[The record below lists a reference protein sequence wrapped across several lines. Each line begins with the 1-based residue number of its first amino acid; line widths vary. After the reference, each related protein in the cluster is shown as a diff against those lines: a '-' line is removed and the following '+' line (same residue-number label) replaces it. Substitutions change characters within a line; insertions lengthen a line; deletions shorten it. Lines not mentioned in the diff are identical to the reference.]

1 MIRSHEQGQ
10 CLPLPA
16 GQEAHRLLL
25 HPVIQH
31 ESWIAQCAGPGR
43 DGLAL
48 DETPLTV
55 PAAAWQDEQIGLTR
69 RGTRGREVFQLN
81 GVLVPGSKPLLFR
94 IDLKMQISALGCQF
108 LHPRKPLSKTN
119 LFLAVSGQLI
129 VPMVG
134 GHIRENKAGKI
145 AVCSATHQIT
155 DGGVSIW
162 KNKNRPLYAI
172 D

>member
-1 MIRSHEQGQ
+1 
-10 CLPLPA
+10 
-16 GQEAHRLLL
+16 
-25 HPVIQH
+25 
-31 ESWIAQCAGPGR
+31 
-43 DGLAL
+43 
-48 DETPLTV
+48 
-55 PAAAWQDEQIGLTR
+55 
-69 RGTRGREVFQLN
+69 
-81 GVLVPGSKPLLFR
+81 
-94 IDLKMQISALGCQF
+94 MQISALGCQF
-108 LHPRKPLSKTN
+108 LHLRKPLSKTN

-155 DGGVSIW
+155 DGDVSIW